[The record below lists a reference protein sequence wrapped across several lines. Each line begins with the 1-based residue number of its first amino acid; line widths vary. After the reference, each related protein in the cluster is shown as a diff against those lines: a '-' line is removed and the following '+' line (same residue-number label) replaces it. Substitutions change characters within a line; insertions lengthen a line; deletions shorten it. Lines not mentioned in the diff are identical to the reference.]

1 MGPEAP
7 SRDGAEFVGRS
18 AAALAPEYAVEAGE
32 QAEQRLPKSEGVTLS
47 GSQCP
52 RVPCLR
58 GGLRRESG
66 VRMGGV
72 ASESPR
78 AKAVGGRDPCG

>member
-7 SRDGAEFVGRS
+7 SRDGAESVGRC
-18 AAALAPEYAVEAGE
+18 AAVLAPGHAAEADD
-32 QAEQRLPKSEGVTLS
+32 QAEQRLSGSEGTTLS

-58 GGLRRESG
+58 GSLRRESG
-66 VRMGGV
+66 VRMGG
-72 ASESPR
+72 
-78 AKAVGGRDPCG
+78 